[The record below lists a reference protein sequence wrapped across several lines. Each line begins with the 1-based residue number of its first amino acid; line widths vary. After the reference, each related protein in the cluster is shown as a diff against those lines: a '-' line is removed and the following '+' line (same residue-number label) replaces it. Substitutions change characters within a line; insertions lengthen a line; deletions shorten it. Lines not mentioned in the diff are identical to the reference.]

1 MEFRERR
8 QYEKI
13 KMRVEMFELRLK
25 HIEEVLLEH
34 IVHVKD
40 LESDLDLSCSDF
52 EKTLTKSLSNGSV
65 DKKIKSNI

>member
-13 KMRVEMFELRLK
+13 KLKVEMFELRLK

-34 IVHVKD
+34 IVHLKD
-40 LESDLDLSCSDF
+40 VEEEF
-52 EKTLTKSLSNGSV
+52 ETSANLTKSLSKSLSACSIDN
-65 DKKIKSNI
+65 KK